1 MKNILIVGG
10 AGYIGTRLSNHLS
23 TRMGY
28 KVHVIDNFWFGDN
41 LTKSISK
48 EKKSLWDIKPED
60 LTTYDAVLFLAGL
73 SNDPMAM
80 FRPDLNF
87 IENSS
92 APMYLA
98 FIAKEAGVK
107 RFICA
112 SSCSVYG
119 FTKNKT
125 LNESSL
131 VKPAY
136 AYGIS
141 KLQCERGLETLEDDN
156 FKPIVFRKG
165 TVGGWSQKMRYD
177 LVVNTML
184 KSAFTTQKIVVN
196 NPKIWRPLVDIRDVI
211 QGYQKALEAD
221 LNVSGI
227 YNLSGGNMTIGQLG
241 EAIHGE
247 LRKRGYVVDLVIN
260 ENNDVRNYKVSTEK
274 IEDELGFKAQFT
286 PLDSL
291 AEILDNMDPL
301 SYNFD
306 SDEYSNITTFQKVL
320 GK

>member
-10 AGYIGTRLSNHLS
+10 AGYIGTRLSNHLFDL
-23 TRMGY
+23 GY
-28 KVHVIDNFWFGDN
+28 KVHVIDNFWFGDKLN
-41 LTKSISK
+41 PSISK
-48 EKKSLWDIKPED
+48 EKKSLWDIKPSE
-60 LTTYDAVLFLAGL
+60 LTSYDAVMFLAGL

-98 FIAKEAGVK
+98 FISKEAGVK
-107 RFICA
+107 RFVCA

-125 LNESSL
+125 LNEGSL

-165 TVGGWSQKMRYD
+165 TVGGWSPKMRYD

-196 NPKIWRPLVDIRDVI
+196 NPKIWRPLIDIRDVI

-221 LNVSGI
+221 LNVSGV
-227 YNLSGGNMTIGQLG
+227 YNLSGGNLTIGQLG

-247 LRKRGYVVDLVIN
+247 LRKRGHVVDLVIN

-274 IEDELGFKAQFT
+274 IEDELGFKSQFT

-291 AEILDNMDPL
+291 AEILDNIDPL
-301 SYNFD
+301 SYNFND
-306 SDEYSNITTFQKVL
+306 DEYSNITTFQKVL

>member
-10 AGYIGTRLSNHLS
+10 AGYIGTRLSNHLFDL
-23 TRMGY
+23 GY
-28 KVHVIDNFWFGDN
+28 KVHVIDNFWFGDKLN
-41 LTKSISK
+41 PSISK
-48 EKKSLWDIKPED
+48 EKKSLWDIKPAE
-60 LTTYDAVLFLAGL
+60 LTSYDAIMFLAGL

-107 RFICA
+107 RFVCA

-125 LNESSL
+125 LNEGSL

-165 TVGGWSQKMRYD
+165 TVGGWSPKMRYD

-196 NPKIWRPLVDIRDVI
+196 NPKIWRPLIDIRDVI

-221 LNVSGI
+221 LNVSGV
-227 YNLSGGNMTIGQLG
+227 YNLSGGNLTIGQLG
-241 EAIHGE
+241 EAIVE

-274 IEDELGFKAQFT
+274 IEDELGFKSQFT

-291 AEILDNMDPL
+291 AEILDNIDPL
-301 SYNFD
+301 SYNFND
-306 SDEYSNITTFQKVL
+306 DEYSNITTFQKVL

>member
-10 AGYIGTRLSNHLS
+10 AGYIGTRLSNHLFDLE
-23 TRMGY
+23 Y
-28 KVHVIDNFWFGDN
+28 KVHVIDNFWFGDKLN
-41 LTKSISK
+41 PSISK
-48 EKKSLWDIKPED
+48 EKKSLWDIKPAE
-60 LTTYDAVLFLAGL
+60 LTSYDAIMFLAGL

-107 RFICA
+107 RFVCA

-156 FKPIVFRKG
+156 FKPIIFRKG
-165 TVGGWSQKMRYD
+165 TVGGWSPKMRYD

-196 NPKIWRPLVDIRDVI
+196 NPKIWRPLIDIRDVI

-221 LNVSGI
+221 LNVSGV

-241 EAIHGE
+241 EAVYGE
-247 LRKRGYVVDLVIN
+247 LRNRGYVVDLVIN

-274 IEDELGFKAQFT
+274 IEDELGFKSQFT

-291 AEILDNMDPL
+291 AEILDNIDPL
-301 SYNFD
+301 SYNFND
-306 SDEYSNITTFQKVL
+306 DEYSNITTFQKVL

>member
-1 MKNILIVGG
+1 LILGG

-48 EKKSLWDIKPED
+48 EKKSLWNIKPED

>member
-10 AGYIGTRLSNHLS
+10 AGYIGTRLSNHLFDL
-23 TRMGY
+23 GY
-28 KVHVIDNFWFGDN
+28 KLHVIDNFLFGDKLN
-41 LTKSISK
+41 PNISK
-48 EKKSLWDIKPED
+48 EKKSLWDIKPAE
-60 LTTYDAVLFLAGL
+60 LTSYDAIMFLAGL

-107 RFICA
+107 RFVCA

-156 FKPIVFRKG
+156 FKPIIFRKG
-165 TVGGWSQKMRYD
+165 TVGGWSPKMRYD

-196 NPKIWRPLVDIRDVI
+196 NPKIWRPLIDIRDVI

-221 LNVSGI
+221 LNVSGV

-241 EAIHGE
+241 EAVYGE
-247 LRKRGYVVDLVIN
+247 LRNRGYVVDLVIN

-274 IEDELGFKAQFT
+274 VEDELGFKSQFT

-291 AEILDNMDPL
+291 AEILDNIDPL
-301 SYNFD
+301 SYNFND
-306 SDEYSNITTFQKVL
+306 DEYSNITTFQKVL